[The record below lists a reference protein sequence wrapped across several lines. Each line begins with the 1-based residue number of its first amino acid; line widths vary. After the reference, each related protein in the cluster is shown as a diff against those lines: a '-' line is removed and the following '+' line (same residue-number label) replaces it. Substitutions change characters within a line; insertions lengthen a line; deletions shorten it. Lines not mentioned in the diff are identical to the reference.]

1 MHRARCLTLIT
12 AAGLLA
18 ACPLH
23 STWARQTPA
32 SRAATLVPHT
42 RRHHRRHSSETPQHH
57 QPTLAELPVEPG
69 RLGVRMK
76 LGDGH
81 ETWHP
86 TRRQIG
92 TAYAPGVTEQ
102 TPRDQVKFVVDR
114 KKLRAYLN
122 KIAPYV
128 RRSPKDA
135 KVVVA
140 HAGPNDD
147 GSGQIPARVVPG
159 YDGAVLNIDMAVDH
173 IQKVVES
180 DPKEIHIVLPTKT
193 KPAKIT
199 TVDLQ
204 GINARVGY
212 FVTHFDPGDEGRTAT
227 VRRAIDIIDGSI
239 IKPGQIFSVDKTV
252 GPRDRAHGFWGM
264 GHVFVDGH
272 MELQSG
278 GGMCQVA
285 TTLFNAAMMANL
297 KIVERHQHVRTI
309 PYADPGRDAT
319 IYHGQ
324 KDLRIQNDTAAPV
337 YISYKTTGSHAITS
351 LFGKAVPGRKVR
363 LVSHYRQLG
372 ERHYTGS
379 FWRVVTYADGRKEK
393 SPPFYSEYHWTPSL
407 DYSR

>member
-1 MHRARCLTLIT
+1 MHRVRCLTQIT
-12 AAGLLA
+12 AVLFVFS

-32 SRAATLVPHT
+32 SHT
-42 RRHHRRHSSETPQHH
+42 ITINARRHRRHSSETTKPA
-57 QPTLAELPVEPG
+57 PTALKDLPVEPG

-76 LGDGH
+76 LGDGKQI
-81 ETWHP
+81 WHP

-92 TAYAPGVTEQ
+92 IAYAPGITEQ
-102 TPRDQVKFVVDR
+102 TPRDQVRWVVDR

-122 KIAPYV
+122 RIAPYV

-147 GSGQIPARVVPG
+147 GSGQIPANIIPG
-159 YDGAVLNIDMAVDH
+159 YDGAVLNVDLSVDH

-180 DPKEIHIVLPTKT
+180 QPKEIHIVLQTKT
-193 KPAKIT
+193 KPAKVT
-199 TVDLQ
+199 TADLK

-212 FVTHFDPGDEGRTAT
+212 FVTHFNPGDEGRTAT
-227 VRRAIDIIDGSI
+227 VRRAIEIIDGTVVP
-239 IKPGQIFSVDKTV
+239 PGGIFSVDKTV
-252 GPRDRAHGFWGM
+252 GPRDAAHGFWGK
-264 GHVFVDGH
+264 GHVFINGH
-272 MELQSG
+272 MEVQSG
-278 GGMCQVA
+278 GGMCQVG
-285 TTLFNAAMMANL
+285 TTLFNACMMANL

-324 KDLRIQNDTAAPV
+324 KDFRFQNDTGAPI

-351 LFGKAVPGRKVR
+351 LFGKSVPGRKVR

-379 FWRVVTYADGRKEK
+379 FYNVVSYADGHKEK
-393 SPPFYSEYHWTPSL
+393 GKVFYSDYRWTPAL